1 MAQENLFTEKSEN
14 LDKGPVICLGKTFNS
29 EEERR
34 AYFRNELR
42 IKLPELKK
50 IEGFPIGEDEDII
63 NLSDPPYY
71 TACPNPWLNEFIA
84 EWEKEKIQLEKQ
96 GKRLRE
102 LPQSGMNNQESEIK
116 TDSEIPDSRF
126 FFVDE
131 PYAGDVSEG
140 KNNAIYTAHSYH
152 TKVPHIAIM
161 RYLLHYTQPGDTVL
175 DTFGGTGM
183 TAVAGQFCG
192 NPDIETKTKL
202 ELEWQKIFKAKP
214 LWGHRKTIVGDLS
227 PLASFIA
234 YNYNSSI
241 DPQEFDIIAKKI
253 VDNVKNELSWMYETA
268 HTDGRTGSINYTVWS
283 QVFACGNCGQEM
295 VFWENA
301 VDEEVGEVKS
311 EFQCPHCK
319 SLQTKNSLERFWLT
333 SYDPKL
339 NESIKQTKF
348 VLALIHYSVGTKSY
362 LKKPDTSDLHKIKKI
377 DETSISEWYP
387 DDRMPEG
394 DESRR
399 NDRNGITHT
408 HQFYTKRN
416 LITLSLF
423 YSKLPLKYKVLFT
436 SMLNRSSRMV
446 MTVMSN
452 YFAQLKGKTV
462 GGWAGKPMNGTLYLP
477 SIATEVSV
485 LESLTSR
492 FKTILKLQISKK
504 YFKDTNFAITTSSA
518 TDLNISNN
526 SIDYIFT
533 DPPFGANIM
542 YSELNFIA
550 EAWLKVKTN
559 SKPEAIENKTQ
570 GKSLLDYQNLMTKSF
585 GEYHRIL
592 KPGKWMT
599 VEFSNTSAAVWNGIQ
614 TSLQRAGFVIA
625 NVAGLDKKQGSFKAV
640 TTPTAVKQDLVIS
653 CYKPS
658 AAFESKFKSDNL
670 DLGVWDFV
678 IEHLNHLPIH
688 LSKGNNTTAI
698 IERSSKILFD
708 RLITFYLM
716 RGLTVPIDARDFQ
729 EGLKQR
735 FIERDGMYFTA
746 EQAAEYDEKKAKT
759 PIFVQ
764 LSLIV
769 TNESDAIEWLKERLR
784 KEAQKYQDIMPDFR
798 IATQSLRKGDTLPEL
813 QDILNESFI
822 QETDGKWRTP
832 DPNEA
837 KDREALRT
845 KVLLK
850 EFTGYVTAINQPKA
864 KKLKEVR
871 VEALRAGFKNS
882 WEQKDFKTIVT
893 LGDKIPQNIL
903 LEDEQ
908 LLMYYDI
915 AKDRE

>member
-1 MAQENLFTEKSEN
+1 MNPSNKI
-14 LDKGPVICLGKTFNS
+14 ICLGKEFDS

-34 AYFRNELR
+34 EYFRNELR
-42 IKLPELKK
+42 AELPELKK
-50 IEGFPIGEDEDII
+50 IEGYPIGEDEDII

-71 TACPNPWLNEFIA
+71 TACPNPWLNDFIA
-84 EWEKEKIQLEKQ
+84 EWENEKE
-96 GKRLRE
+96 
-102 LPQSGMNNQESEIK
+102 N
-116 TDSEIPDSRF
+116 IPERKKDF
-126 FFVDE
+126 HVDE

-202 ELEWQKIFKAKP
+202 EQEWQKIFNSKP
-214 LWGHRKTIVGDLS
+214 LWGPRKTILGDLS

-234 YNYNSSI
+234 YNYISSI
-241 DPQEFDIIAKKI
+241 DPQEFDSIAKKI
-253 VDNVKNELSWMYETA
+253 VDDVNKELSWMYETK
-268 HTDGRTGSINYTVWS
+268 HSDGRIGSINYTVWS
-283 QVFACGNCGQEM
+283 EVFACGNCGQEI

-301 VDEEVGEVKS
+301 VDEEAGEVKS

-319 SLQTKNSLERFWLT
+319 SLQTKKSLGRFWLT
-333 SYDPKL
+333 SFDPKL

-348 VLALIHYSVGTKSY
+348 VPALIHYSVGTKSY
-362 LKKPDTSDLHKIKKI
+362 LKKPDSSDLLKIKKV
-377 DETSISEWYP
+377 DETLISDWYP
-387 DDRMPEG
+387 GDRMPEG

-399 NDRNGITHT
+399 NDRNGITNT

-416 LITLSLF
+416 LTALSLF

-462 GGWAGKPMNGTLYLP
+462 GGWAGKPMNGTLYVP

-492 FKTILKLQISKK
+492 FKTILKLQLSKK
-504 YFKDTNFAITTSSA
+504 YFEDANFAITTSSA
-518 TDLNISNN
+518 TQLSISNN

-559 SKPEAIENKTQ
+559 NRPEAIENKTQ
-570 GKSLLDYQNLMTKSF
+570 GKSLLDYQNLMTQCF
-585 GEYHRIL
+585 EEYHRIL

-658 AAFESKFKSDNL
+658 AEFESKFKML
-670 DLGVWDFV
+670 EGDLAVWDF
-678 IEHLNHLPIH
+678 ITEHLHHLPAHIGKEN
-688 LSKGNNTTAI
+688 STTAI
-698 IERSSKILFD
+698 VERSPKIIFD

-716 RGLTVPIDARDFQ
+716 RGLPVPIDARDFQ
-729 EGLKQR
+729 VGLRQR

-759 PIFVQ
+759 PEFIQ

-769 TNESDAIEWLKERLR
+769 TNESDAIEWLKDRLR
-784 KEAQKYQDIMPDFR
+784 KQAQKYQDIMPEFR

-813 QDILNESFI
+813 QDILNENFI
-822 QETDGKWRTP
+822 QESDGRWRAP

-837 KDREALRT
+837 KDRESLRT

-850 EFTGYVTAINQPKA
+850 EFNGYVTAISQPKA

-871 VEALRAGFKNS
+871 VEALRAGFKNC
-882 WEQKDFKTIVT
+882 WEQKDFKTIVY
-893 LGDKIPQNIL
+893 LGDMIPQNIL

-915 AKDRE
+915 AKDRV